1 MLGEALQEQRC
12 FKKKIKTSRGKKVAV
27 FSEIILKSQISLS
40 EAVSIQDVGTIN
52 TVGSKTTQ
60 APVKIVSKSVVL
72 TWSNDCVDINEDG
85 SASKSEL
92 LKSFC
97 GWLGSTQH
105 KIKQNFFSI
114 LGNLVLEEQVP
125 FEKMIQTF
133 KGRKVIYFAGLG
145 LKSLR
150 AVPTSS
156 SDIKIEICQIM
167 GNEDSAGTTK
177 SLDAQDLTIITH
189 KSEIVAQDSV
199 ICKNIEIDNQ
209 CSLQEIG
216 VDSEHDRAVL
226 EEAEQEKDTF

>member
-145 LKSLR
+145 LKLLKSR
-150 AVPTSS
+150 YRFNKFARRGTSR
-156 SDIKIEICQIM
+156 
-167 GNEDSAGTTK
+167 TK
-177 SLDAQDLTIITH
+177 
-189 KSEIVAQDSV
+189 V
-199 ICKNIEIDNQ
+199 
-209 CSLQEIG
+209 
-216 VDSEHDRAVL
+216 
-226 EEAEQEKDTF
+226 F